1 MRWHVQLATTGGA
14 AVAMAV
20 AVLYGSPVI
29 AQQRGD
35 QHPRSSNSNSSM
47 RSSGR
52 APIRGTFRRRHPREE
67 TAARCVSRSACRAA
81 MSTRCRTS
89 TTTSGTDMRRR
100 TTQRFHLATPWAH
113 GRFDRIGPSYR
124 YGVQR
129 FDDHAHRFWIAGRG
143 GFEVASWDWSLAADW
158 CWNCGDDFVIYDDPD
173 HPGWYLVY
181 NVHTGVYV
189 HAQFIGT

>member
-29 AQQRGD
+29 AQRRGD
-35 QHPRSSNSNSSM
+35 QHPQQQQQQQQHAVERPRANQGHVPPPPPTRGNHAEA
-47 RSSGR
+47 RQPERLPSGHVNEVPHVNHDQWYGHE
-52 APIRGTFRRRHPREE
+52 APN
-67 TAARCVSRSACRAA
+67 
-81 MSTRCRTS
+81 
-89 TTTSGTDMRRR
+89 D
-100 TTQRFHLATPWAH
+100 QRFHVATPWAH
-113 GRFDRIGPSYR
+113 GRFDRVGPSYR

-143 GFEVASWDWSLAADW
+143 GFEVAAWDWSLAADW

-189 HAQFIGT
+189 HAQFIGM